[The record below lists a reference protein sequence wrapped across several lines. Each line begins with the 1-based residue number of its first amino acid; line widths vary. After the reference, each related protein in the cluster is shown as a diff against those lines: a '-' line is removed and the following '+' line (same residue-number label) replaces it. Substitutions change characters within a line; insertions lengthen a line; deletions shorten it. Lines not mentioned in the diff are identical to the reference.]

1 MRKISVC
8 IITKNESE
16 KLKKCLKQLMGYGFE
31 IVVVDT
37 GSTDDTVVMAKKY
50 ADKVCYFSWCN
61 DFSAARNYALTL
73 ASNDIVM
80 MIDSD
85 EYLQEIDTGEL
96 ENLLKQHPSMVGR
109 IKRINRVS
117 VGEQETEYIERINRI
132 FSRQQYEYSGSIHEQ
147 VTAKNKEEYKGKWEI
162 VFLPYKVSMWD
173 SLESIWK
180 RAFEDDDFDTYV
192 VPIPY
197 YDRNPD
203 RTFGEY
209 HYEGKLFPADVPIT
223 HYEDYNF
230 AERMP
235 DAIFIHNPYD
245 LGNLVTS
252 VEPKFYSNILKNYT
266 NLLIYIPYFLFPKE
280 PQTHLIDTFALE
292 NVDSIFVQNEEV
304 KEAYVNQAKIVGN
317 EKVLEKVFAVGS
329 PKIDKICE
337 ICKDGIPVPDIWK
350 EMSAN
355 KKKVFMNT
363 NVSLIL
369 NNKDKFIDNL
379 RRIFDIFKRR
389 GDVFVIWREH
399 PLTEA
404 TLKSM
409 KPEIRDVYYEI
420 RSDFVKDGLGVID
433 TNSEAYEAIYFSDCY
448 FGSGGSL
455 APIYAVTGKPILI
468 TAYKYP
474 DNISS
479 QQATIEMLLK
489 QTERSMFF
497 SERYENFLDL
507 FLDNIDL
514 LTSYKEKRF
523 EFLSKIVDSID
534 GTTGN
539 KIMLQVKDML
549 NKERRG

>member
-1 MRKISVC
+1 MKIIAVMNQKGG
-8 IITKNESE
+8 IGKTMTAAAIAYILGEE
-16 KLKKCLKQLMGYGFE
+16 KGKRVLIADADQQGNISMLYGRYDE
-31 IVVVDT
+31 E
-37 GSTDDTVVMAKKY
+37 GQGMAE
-50 ADKVCYFSWCN
+50 
-61 DFSAARNYALTL
+61 L
-73 ASNDIVM
+73 
-80 MIDSD
+80 
-85 EYLQEIDTGEL
+85 L
-96 ENLLKQHPSMVGR
+96 ENHRTTGGAYATADLIQTTVYNNIDIIPANGYLMR
-109 IKRINRVS
+109 TNMNLMLT
-117 VGEQETEYIERINRI
+117 EQQN
-132 FSRQQYEYSGSIHEQ
+132 Q
-147 VTAKNKEEYKGKWEI
+147 VTRFTTA
-162 VFLPYKVSMWD
+162 M
-173 SLESIWK
+173 
-180 RAFEDDDFDTYV
+180 
-192 VPIPY
+192 
-197 YDRNPD
+197 
-203 RTFGEY
+203 
-209 HYEGKLFPADVPIT
+209 
-223 HYEDYNF
+223 
-230 AERMP
+230 
-235 DAIFIHNPYD
+235 
-245 LGNLVTS
+245 
-252 VEPKFYSNILKNYT
+252 
-266 NLLIYIPYFLFPKE
+266 
-280 PQTHLIDTFALE
+280 
-292 NVDSIFVQNEEV
+292 EEV

-350 EMSAN
+350 EMSVN

>member
-1 MRKISVC
+1 MRNNIKENILELIQTLYEAHSNVETLIKEKDNQSVC
-8 IITKNESE
+8 ALLEDCQNAAIHIGESIEQSEGENFITVKYLEAYCELLYTTSVNISNGIYE
-16 KLKKCLKQLMGYGFE
+16 KIK
-31 IVVVDT
+31 
-37 GSTDDTVVMAKKY
+37 
-50 ADKVCYFSWCN
+50 
-61 DFSAARNYALTL
+61 
-73 ASNDIVM
+73 
-80 MIDSD
+80 
-85 EYLQEIDTGEL
+85 
-96 ENLLKQHPSMVGR
+96 ENLNAQLHV
-109 IKRINRVS
+109 IEDS
-117 VGEQETEYIERINRI
+117 VRDDI
-132 FSRQQYEYSGSIHEQ
+132 
-147 VTAKNKEEYKGKWEI
+147 KGKWEI

-350 EMSAN
+350 RVDTIYSGLL
-355 KKKVFMNT
+355 FF
-363 NVSLIL
+363 LIICSVYNIKL
-369 NNKDKFIDNL
+369 GKNL
-379 RRIFDIFKRR
+379 
-389 GDVFVIWREH
+389 
-399 PLTEA
+399 
-404 TLKSM
+404 
-409 KPEIRDVYYEI
+409 
-420 RSDFVKDGLGVID
+420 DF
-433 TNSEAYEAIYFSDCY
+433 T
-448 FGSGGSL
+448 
-455 APIYAVTGKPILI
+455 
-468 TAYKYP
+468 
-474 DNISS
+474 
-479 QQATIEMLLK
+479 
-489 QTERSMFF
+489 
-497 SERYENFLDL
+497 
-507 FLDNIDL
+507 
-514 LTSYKEKRF
+514 
-523 EFLSKIVDSID
+523 
-534 GTTGN
+534 
-539 KIMLQVKDML
+539 
-549 NKERRG
+549 

>member
-1 MRKISVC
+1 
-8 IITKNESE
+8 
-16 KLKKCLKQLMGYGFE
+16 
-31 IVVVDT
+31 
-37 GSTDDTVVMAKKY
+37 
-50 ADKVCYFSWCN
+50 
-61 DFSAARNYALTL
+61 
-73 ASNDIVM
+73 
-80 MIDSD
+80 
-85 EYLQEIDTGEL
+85 
-96 ENLLKQHPSMVGR
+96 
-109 IKRINRVS
+109 
-117 VGEQETEYIERINRI
+117 
-132 FSRQQYEYSGSIHEQ
+132 
-147 VTAKNKEEYKGKWEI
+147 
-162 VFLPYKVSMWD
+162 
-173 SLESIWK
+173 
-180 RAFEDDDFDTYV
+180 V

-369 NNKDKFIDNL
+369 NNKDKFIEAFEKSPASVKALLVGDN
-379 RRIFDIFKRR
+379 
-389 GDVFVIWREH
+389 
-399 PLTEA
+399 T
-404 TLKSM
+404 
-409 KPEIRDVYYEI
+409 
-420 RSDFVKDGLGVID
+420 
-433 TNSEAYEAIYFSDCY
+433 
-448 FGSGGSL
+448 GGTT
-455 APIYAVTGKPILI
+455 VTGIMQEVQEKLKPALDAKGGYF
-468 TAYKYP
+468 TARSESL
-474 DNISS
+474 SS
-479 QQATIEMLLK
+479 QISNLSDKIDKK
-489 QTERSMFF
+489 QEYVYTYQERLTKQFNYMDQMIAQMNAQF
-497 SERYENFLDL
+497 SQMQQQLA
-507 FLDNIDL
+507 
-514 LTSYKEKRF
+514 
-523 EFLSKIVDSID
+523 SI
-534 GTTGN
+534 GVEVG
-539 KIMLQVKDML
+539 
-549 NKERRG
+549 